1 MTSLT
6 LDYHRKQRIAPVHAP
21 WSLSG
26 IVAARTEVL
35 RLSWFYVVRK
45 QLKKIKSTTVK
56 YNLEGVGRVQYI
68 ILGENS
74 FTSGRLRERGY
85 VRRVSIVSTV
95 VGAVV
100 LKTDSCYVRC

>member
-6 LDYHRKQRIAPVHAP
+6 LDYHRKQRTAPAHGP

-26 IVAARTEVL
+26 NPAARTAGH

-56 YNLEGVGRVQYI
+56 YNLEDVRRTQYI

-74 FTSGRLRERGY
+74 FTSERLRERGR
-85 VRRVSIVSTV
+85 VRVSVSRTV